1 MFFLE
6 RGDFDDG
13 SLDSL
18 VPLSSRPH
26 LLSNLNLNEKLLM
39 PRVRVLVNVKVQK
52 MSKEDLEGRT
62 SGIFVFWL
70 FVEFCV
76 VHTLG
81 GCIRMI
87 TDDGPLSPQPCHD
100 ASHACHQGAHF
111 THSVLC
117 STSRSV
123 DQVLSTFRSFVYN
136 AHIFL
141 KLDGFQIHIKSII
154 EQQSFD
160 SYLL

>member
-26 LLSNLNLNEKLLM
+26 LLANLNLNEKLLM

-70 FVEFCV
+70 FVEFLCTRWV
-76 VHTLG
+76 VAYG
-81 GCIRMI
+81 
-87 TDDGPLSPQPCHD
+87 
-100 ASHACHQGAHF
+100 
-111 THSVLC
+111 
-117 STSRSV
+117 
-123 DQVLSTFRSFVYN
+123 
-136 AHIFL
+136 
-141 KLDGFQIHIKSII
+141 
-154 EQQSFD
+154 
-160 SYLL
+160 

>member
-18 VPLSSRPH
+18 VQLSSRPH
-26 LLSNLNLNEKLLM
+26 LLANLNLNEKLLI

-52 MSKEDLEGRT
+52 MSKEDMEGQT
-62 SGIFVFWL
+62 FGIFVFWL

-87 TDDGPLSPQPCHD
+87 TDDGPPCPP
-100 ASHACHQGAHF
+100 
-111 THSVLC
+111 TLP
-117 STSRSV
+117 
-123 DQVLSTFRSFVYN
+123 
-136 AHIFL
+136 
-141 KLDGFQIHIKSII
+141 
-154 EQQSFD
+154 
-160 SYLL
+160 